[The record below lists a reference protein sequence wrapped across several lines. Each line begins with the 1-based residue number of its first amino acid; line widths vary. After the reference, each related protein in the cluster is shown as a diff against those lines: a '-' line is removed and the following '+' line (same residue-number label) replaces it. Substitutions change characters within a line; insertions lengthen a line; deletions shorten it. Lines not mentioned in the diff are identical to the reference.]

1 MIRVYTG
8 DGKGKTT
15 SALGDALNAYSR
27 GIKVLILQFL
37 KGSTYMGE
45 LYGLNRLGI
54 TVVQLGIGCRW
65 SGLIRTGLRHCT
77 GCGECFRENRNSEV
91 ALPLIQAGLRFLKE
105 QIHSS
110 EYGMIILDEVS
121 HALNHG
127 FLQADELQ
135 GILCLA
141 PSTQWILTGRN
152 FPKEWLEKADE
163 WLDLKAVKHPFQEG
177 LRSRRG
183 IEY

>member
-15 SALGDALNAYSR
+15 SALGDALNAYSQ
-27 GIKVLILQFL
+27 GIKVLILQFF

-54 TVVQLGIGCRW
+54 TVVQLGTGCRW

-77 GCGECFRENRNSEV
+77 GCGECFRENRNPKI
-91 ALPLIQAGLRFLKE
+91 ALPLIQEGLRFLKE
-105 QIHSS
+105 QLQSA

-121 HALNHG
+121 HALKHG
-127 FLQADELQ
+127 FLQREELN
-135 GILCLA
+135 GIFGLG
-141 PSTQWILTGRN
+141 PSIEWVLTGRN
-152 FPKEWLEKADE
+152 FPKEWLETADE
-163 WLDLKAVKHPFQEG
+163 WFELKAIKHPFKEG
-177 LRSRRG
+177 IRSRRG